1 MWSSEVGRACSAGAV
16 VLMAMTSLPR
26 TSRAQG
32 TGGPSTAPGSASASA
47 PAPASA
53 TAPAPA
59 PAPASAPAPAPASA
73 PAPAPAPAP
82 ASAPASASAPPRPRP
97 AAVWGGASLFAL
109 TYVASAFSATTG
121 YTADDGT
128 TSSRAAMWVPLVG
141 PFVTLGSTRPAG
153 EDALLVLDGLA
164 QLGGLTLFVYGLTA
178 STPAVVPR
186 DASGRVTLSIA
197 PRVDRRDT
205 GASIVGTF

>member
-1 MWSSEVGRACSAGAV
+1 MWSSEVGRAYSTGAAL
-16 VLMAMTSLPR
+16 LMAMTSAPR
-26 TSRAQG
+26 TAQAQG
-32 TGGPSTAPGSASASA
+32 NA
-47 PAPASA
+47 APASV
-53 TAPAPA
+53 P
-59 PAPASAPAPAPASA
+59 APAPAPASA

-82 ASAPASASAPPRPRP
+82 ASARAPLPPRP

-178 STPAVVPR
+178 STPAIVPR

-197 PRVDRRDT
+197 PLLDRRT
-205 GASIVGTF
+205 AGAGLMGSF